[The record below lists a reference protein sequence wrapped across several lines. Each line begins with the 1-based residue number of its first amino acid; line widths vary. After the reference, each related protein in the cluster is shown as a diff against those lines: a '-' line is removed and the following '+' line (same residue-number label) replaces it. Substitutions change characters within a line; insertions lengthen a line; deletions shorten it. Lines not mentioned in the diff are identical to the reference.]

1 MKKIFII
8 CIFSICLACSSDKN
22 ETFSRTSG
30 VETPRLSAFD
40 FNKQISEETG
50 FRNLLNEFS
59 VEPVK
64 LKRPKKEKI
73 KIIKNNFFIEQTE
86 EPGSSTNKKVMDTI
100 IEATENVDFE
110 LPCRT
115 KSRKKLIIR
124 CFYDIDHQ
132 KHCYDIYEELPGL
145 DCK

>member
-40 FNKQISEETG
+40 FNKQISEEAVWPE
-50 FRNLLNEFS
+50 LKSL
-59 VEPVK
+59 PVK
-64 LKRPKKEKI
+64 PTKIKHPKKEKI
-73 KIIKNNFFIEQTE
+73 EVIYNNFNIEDKT
-86 EPGSSTNKKVMDTI
+86 TNKKVMDTI
-100 IEATENVDFE
+100 IELTDNVDFK

-115 KSRKKLIIR
+115 KSRKKLTIR

-132 KHCYDIYEELPGL
+132 KHCYNIYEELPGL